1 MAISYED
8 AKKKALRLYRKAN
21 AAEDYGDAYCFYD
34 KNQKGIMYGSPD
46 VIVLKDTGE
55 AINVDTYFKSR
66 SDDYVF
72 HSTPLEF

>member
-21 AAEDYGDAYCFYD
+21 AAADYGDAYCFYD
-34 KNQKGIMYGSPD
+34 KNQKGIAIGSPN

-66 SDDYVF
+66 SADYEF

>member
-66 SDDYVF
+66 SVDYVF
-72 HSTPLEF
+72 HSTPLDF